1 MVDVIQVCITTF
13 IVVCIWPIMGH
24 MYGYNVIIIIIIIII
39 IVIALQLAAEGLLQG
54 VTA

>member
-1 MVDVIQVCITTF
+1 MGQK
-13 IVVCIWPIMGH
+13 IVMGQQRYVTKMH
-24 MYGYNVIIIIIIIII
+24 VHGLHNIHVTIIIIIIIII